1 VNKTDLDI
9 HLQKQKKIEKMMN
22 PLLLNNMANNIVKS
36 RRNQEGLDVI
46 RHTFCVDY
54 GVDTSL
60 YLKELEEINQKGET
74 AKFVD
79 ERFPP
84 TRESLC
90 ANWDDITDAS
100 TKKSWEQIT
109 WMRPS

>member
-1 VNKTDLDI
+1 MSAQLI
-9 HLQKQKKIEKMMN
+9 
-22 PLLLNNMANNIVKS
+22 NNNNVVKS
-36 RRNQEGLDVI
+36 KQIQEGLDVI
-46 RHTFCVDY
+46 RHTFCLDY

-60 YLKELEEINQKGET
+60 YLKELEEISSKGDS
-74 AKFVD
+74 ARFVD

-100 TKKSWEQIT
+100 TKKSWE
-109 WMRPS
+109 